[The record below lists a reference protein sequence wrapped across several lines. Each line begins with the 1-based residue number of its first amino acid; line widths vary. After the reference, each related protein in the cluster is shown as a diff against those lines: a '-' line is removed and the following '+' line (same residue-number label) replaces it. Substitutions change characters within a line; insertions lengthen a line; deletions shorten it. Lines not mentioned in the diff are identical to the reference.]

1 MLSHAPPRPNTPM
14 PEKTIVIAHVTHE
27 ATEKF
32 GGIGTVLEGLITAPA
47 YQRAVRRTILISP
60 LFKKG
65 AVQNPLERIGD
76 EATRILYSGPDNID
90 TGGWGAVLKPIEWA
104 FGTPIVYG
112 LRRLKDDSHDAEAEV
127 LLFDVTAPEPSRL
140 AALKFLLFENF
151 ALPAQ
156 RFESSWDF
164 EEYCRLADPAYH
176 ALIALLA
183 PQELPAVLISHEY
196 MGMCTALRAAADPAR
211 RFRTVF
217 HAHECSTA
225 RSIVEHHSGHDT
237 AFYQAMR
244 RARAKGQHVEEVF
257 GSQAHNPRHALIS
270 LAPRL
275 DLTLAVGDATAEEL
289 RFLTPDFDKHNL
301 VVCYNGVPSEPLTRD
316 HTLASRAL
324 LNEWSRRALRQTPDY
339 WFTHVTRPV
348 ISKGIWR
355 DTLVLTHLERELKK
369 RGKTAVYMLLACG
382 ATPRTAQQADAM
394 AREHHW
400 PLDHREGYP
409 DLEGPEVGIWRD
421 FQHFNNP
428 GREGSGAVRAVFVNQ
443 FGFTP
448 DRLGA
453 HAPSDLSLAHLR
465 RASDVEFGQ
474 SIYEP
479 FGIAHLEPLH
489 AGAVC
494 VPTSVCG
501 CVGFARNAAESLG
514 WRDDALSRNVLI
526 ADYTSHE
533 VDEPLAMARDQRD
546 AIESRVAADVARQ
559 LLDRLPTHEDHR
571 LDLLERGQALASRM
585 SWDRVAETMFLPAVR
600 NILR

>member
-1 MLSHAPPRPNTPM
+1 MLYFAPSPPTRRM
-14 PEKTIVIAHVTHE
+14 PEHPLTIAHVTHE

-47 YQRAVRRTILISP
+47 YQRAVQRTILIAP

-65 AVQNPLERIGD
+65 PVRNPLERLGD
-76 EATRILYSGPDNID
+76 EATRVLYSGPDNLD
-90 TGGWGAVLKPIEWA
+90 TDGWGDILRPVEWA

-112 LRRLKDDSHDAEAEV
+112 TRTLRDDSHTAQAEV
-127 LLFDVTAPEPSRL
+127 LLFDVTAPDPKRL
-140 AALKFLLFENF
+140 AAFKFLLFEKF
-151 ALPAQ
+151 GLPAE
-156 RFESSWDF
+156 RYESSWDF

-176 ALIALLA
+176 ALLALLA
-183 PQELPAVLISHEY
+183 PATQPAVLISHEY

-225 RSIVEHHSGHDT
+225 RSIVEHHSGHDV

-244 RARAKGQHVEEVF
+244 RARAKGQHVEQVF
-257 GSQAHNPRHALIS
+257 GPQSHNPRHALIS

-275 DLTLAVGDATAEEL
+275 DLTLAVGDATADEL
-289 RFLTPDFDKHNL
+289 RFLTPDFDRHNL

-316 HTLASRAL
+316 DTIASRAL
-324 LNEWSRRALRQTPDY
+324 LNDWSKRALGLVPDY

-348 ISKGIWR
+348 ISKGLWR
-355 DTLVLTHLERELKK
+355 DTLVLTHLERELK
-369 RGKTAVYMLLACG
+369 RRNKTAVYLLLACG
-382 ATPRTAQQADAM
+382 GPVRTAEHANAM
-394 AREHHW
+394 AREHRW

-409 DLEGPEVGIWRD
+409 DLVGPEIGIWHD
-421 FQHFNNP
+421 FERFNNP

-448 DRLGA
+448 DRLGS
-453 HAPSDLSLAHLR
+453 HAPPELSLAHLR
-465 RASDVEFGQ
+465 RAADVEFGQ

-489 AGAVC
+489 AGAIC
-494 VPTSVCG
+494 IPTTVCG
-501 CVGFARNAAESLG
+501 CVGYVQQAARSLA
-514 WRDDALSRNVLI
+514 WSDDALSRNVVI
-526 ADYTSHE
+526 ADYTAHE
-533 VDEPLAMARDQRD
+533 VDEPLAMTRDQRD
-546 AIESRVAADVARQ
+546 HIESKVAADVARR
-559 LLDRLPTHEDHR
+559 LLERLPTTEEQR

-585 SWDRVAETMFLPAVR
+585 SWDRVAETMFLPALR
-600 NILR
+600 DILR